1 MLYSVDSITT
11 RGASGLMVLPHWQM
25 LGALEAADGILLF
38 GISTAYVFAVIRAYW
53 PMLIR
58 LIEASRL
65 GCPPLWKKGNK
76 EPYWILE
83 RPPREAVFLSAP
95 GQSYCSA

>member
-1 MLYSVDSITT
+1 MRPPSGRLVCVVGCARLAYRWMLYSVDSITT

-58 LIEASRL
+58 R
-65 GCPPLWKKGNK
+65 
-76 EPYWILE
+76 Y
-83 RPPREAVFLSAP
+83 
-95 GQSYCSA
+95 

>member
-1 MLYSVDSITT
+1 MWLGALGSLTDGCSIPLNSITT

-58 LIEASRL
+58 R
-65 GCPPLWKKGNK
+65 
-76 EPYWILE
+76 Y
-83 RPPREAVFLSAP
+83 
-95 GQSYCSA
+95 